1 MTEEVKDAQAADATE
16 ASGPPAPVVPSASS
30 PAEGSAQKGPDVSAI
45 VEEATKRVKEEL
57 NAVLD
62 ERVDARF
69 KSANDRRFAKVEE
82 IYRWVQEAGGDVNKI
97 KSNLEISDLREQI
110 SNLQS
115 GGKSAVA
122 TAAQPDS
129 DWTVA
134 QAKTDIILRS
144 AGIPSDDAE
153 YNNLVTQYQGRVKPQ
168 DWPEIV
174 EMFSKTRRGGSPASV
189 VAEAGRS
196 APVSADADSISQ
208 RLVAAT
214 QTGAPTS
221 EIAKL
226 QEELEA
232 ALKS

>member
-1 MTEEVKDAQAADATE
+1 MTEEVKDAPVADAPVE
-16 ASGPPAPVVPSASS
+16 AESPTPAVPSAGS
-30 PAEGSAQKGPDVSAI
+30 PAASSEPKGPDVGAI

-57 NAVLD
+57 TSILD

-82 IYRWVQEAGGDVNKI
+82 IYRWVNEAGGDVNKI
-97 KSNLEISDLREQI
+97 KQNLEISDLREQI
-110 SNLQS
+110 SSLQS

-122 TAAQPDS
+122 TATQPDS
-129 DWTVA
+129 DWSAA

-144 AGIPSDDAE
+144 AGIPSDDTE
-153 YNNLVTQYQGRVKPQ
+153 YNNLVNQYQGKVNPS
-168 DWPEIV
+168 DWPGIV
-174 EMFSKTRRGGSPASV
+174 EMFAKSRRGGSPATV

-196 APVSADADSISQ
+196 APVSADAETLAE

-214 QTGAPTS
+214 QSGAPTA

>member
-1 MTEEVKDAQAADATE
+1 MTEEVKDAPVADAPE
-16 ASGPPAPVVPSASS
+16 AVESPAPAMPSAGS
-30 PAEGSAQKGPDVSAI
+30 PAEGSAQKGPDVGAI

-57 NAVLD
+57 TTILD

-69 KSANDRRFAKVEE
+69 KSANDRRFAKIEE

-97 KSNLEISDLREQI
+97 KSNLEISDLREQ
-110 SNLQS
+110 LAAVQS
-115 GGKSAVA
+115 GGKGAVA

-144 AGIPSDDAE
+144 AGIPSDDVE
-153 YNNLVTQYQGRVKPQ
+153 YNNLVNQYQGKVKPS

-174 EMFSKTRRGGSPASV
+174 EMFTKSRRGGSPASV
-189 VAEAGRS
+189 VAEAGRN
-196 APVSADADSISQ
+196 APVSADADSLSQ

-214 QTGAPTS
+214 QSGAPLA
-221 EIAKL
+221 EIEKL
-226 QEELEA
+226 QEELKA